1 MAVNVNTVYQTV
13 LYILNKEQRG
23 YAPPAEFNSIAT
35 QVQLEIF
42 NSYFPDGNQVNRLN
56 QSNNQ
61 NDTEYFNIF
70 NNLSYKLTPFI
81 EQVTLSVTATQQN
94 PPGTP
99 GIPIYSDGIGFFYPS
114 INPITQVLNP
124 EIYLFGEVTC
134 IYNGNPTLES
144 VAQRTSRK
152 EYTRI
157 QKSNL
162 TKPTS
167 RFPIYYNYG
176 VSNPASDTIPS
187 GYIIIPSPLPDSI
200 TASVITTPLTPIW
213 AFTGGSYGQYIYNRA
228 GSTNFSLDISEQT
241 NLVIGIL
248 KYFGVVIN
256 DPTIIQV
263 AEQEAQQTSINEKS

>member
-70 NNLSYKLTPFI
+70 NNLSYRLTPFVQ
-81 EQVTLSVTATQQN
+81 QVTLSLVNTL
-94 PPGTP
+94 PGA
-99 GIPIYSDGIGFFYPS
+99 IPAYGDGIGFSYPFVDPITQS
-114 INPITQVLNP
+114 INPR
-124 EIYLFGEVTC
+124 IYLFGEVTC
-134 IYNGNPTLES
+134 IYEGNPRLES

-152 EYTRI
+152 EYTII

-167 RFPIYYNYG
+167 KFPIYYNYG
-176 VSNPASDTIPS
+176 DLNPAGNVPS
-187 GYIIIPSPLPDSI
+187 GYVVIPSPLPDLL
-200 TASVITTPLTPIW
+200 TASVITTPSIPIW
-213 AFTGGSYGQYIYNRA
+213 GFTGGSNGQYLYNRA
-228 GSTNFSLDISEQT
+228 SSNDFGLDISEQT

-248 KYFGVVIN
+248 KYLGVVIN